1 MSSISTRKNIIHAS
15 SGYMLIALISLFSTG
30 FLLILIVFLF
40 GLPIFQLTPGPNFY
54 IIIIQIFT
62 VIILFLG
69 LFIVSLGLFQSIKLI
84 KSMKMLIDMVLSGK
98 DVGME
103 QSNQQRSGIGTNLK
117 IIRPSLITMDTEA
130 QYQPT
135 VSKKTT
141 KTIEEQPKVQE
152 KAPGFVEEKS
162 AQKDQSIEISEKKPE
177 EEALEISLEEALQK
191 ILERYNDPKVS
202 SAFKSWDDN
211 LMMTFPDVDK
221 SYIYKI
227 NKDQSIDLFEGYDEE
242 AAVQVKIDSDVFIKM
257 MTKQINPIKAY
268 SSGKLEVV
276 GKMRSLL
283 KLRKLMF

>member
-1 MSSISTRKNIIHAS
+1 
-15 SGYMLIALISLFSTG
+15 
-30 FLLILIVFLF
+30 VFLF